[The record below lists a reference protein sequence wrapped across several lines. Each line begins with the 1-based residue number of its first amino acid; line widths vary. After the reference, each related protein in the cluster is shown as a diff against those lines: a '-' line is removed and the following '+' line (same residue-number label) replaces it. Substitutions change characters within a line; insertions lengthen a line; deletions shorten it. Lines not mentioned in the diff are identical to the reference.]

1 MDRDIHPLLGYN
13 INVIS
18 HFIQNVF
25 NEKLSDYGLTYSQA
39 KVIYFLA
46 NHGEQSQTELQ
57 NRLYIKASSMNG
69 IIESLLKNECITKQI
84 CPNDKR
90 SKLIKLTDKG
100 VQLDETIWTI
110 AQNIENEI
118 SLGLAEK
125 DQQVMISCLQKIQ
138 NNLKHLKERS

>member
-1 MDRDIHPLLGYN
+1 MNRDIHPLLGYN

-18 HFIQNVF
+18 HFIQNLF
-25 NEKLSDYGLTYSQA
+25 NEKLSEYGLTHSQA

-46 NHGEQSQTELQ
+46 NHGEQSQSDLQ
-57 NRLYIKASSMNG
+57 KRLYIKASSMNG
-69 IIESLLKNECITKQI
+69 IIESLLKNECITKHN

-110 AQNIENEI
+110 AQNLEKEI
-118 SLGLAEK
+118 GVGLSDEE
-125 DQQVMISCLQKIQ
+125 QQMMLSWLEVIQK
-138 NNLKHLKERS
+138 NLKHLKERS